1 MVEGEGG
8 ACGPRE
14 ERRLGVGF
22 PHFLRVVGGSLGED
36 EQERDTRSGEKKRVN
51 CCLCPLHL
59 VGCWGRKCQA
69 GRGGRCWA
77 EGRKKG
83 ESAGWATR

>member
-1 MVEGEGG
+1 VWAEGG
-8 ACGPRE
+8 ATAGRGVFPFSS
-14 ERRLGVGF
+14 RRGRF
-22 PHFLRVVGGSLGED
+22 LGED
-36 EQERDTRSGEKKRVN
+36 EQERDARSGEKNRVN

-83 ESAGWATR
+83 ESAGWAAR